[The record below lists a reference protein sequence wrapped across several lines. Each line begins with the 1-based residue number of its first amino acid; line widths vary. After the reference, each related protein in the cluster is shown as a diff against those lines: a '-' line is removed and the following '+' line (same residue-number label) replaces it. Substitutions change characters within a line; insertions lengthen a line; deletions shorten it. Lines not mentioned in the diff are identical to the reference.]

1 MPPPPNAPALR
12 TWLQPFAD
20 YLTLERGLSEN
31 TLIAYQRDVGDFLD
45 FESRRSIPDV
55 ASIARDDIAD
65 YLLEGKER
73 HSFAP
78 ATLARRLVAIR
89 IFTRFLQEEGITAD
103 SIGEA
108 LESPKIWRTLPGMLS
123 VAEVEQL
130 LAAPDTR
137 TTEGL
142 RDKAILEVFYACGL
156 RESELAHLRIG
167 GLHLSE
173 GFIRL
178 VGKGD
183 KERVVP
189 IAARAAAALTA
200 WLDVGRPAYLD
211 AATRR
216 GDPDPGTVFLSRLGR
231 PMNRVTVWRVVT
243 RLALRS
249 GLARRIYPHLL
260 RHSFASHLLENGA
273 DLRAIQEMLG
283 HADISTTQ
291 IYTHVDR
298 RRLQDIHHRFHPRA

>member
-1 MPPPPNAPALR
+1 MRSWLAPF
-12 TWLQPFAD
+12 TD

-31 TLIAYQRDVGDFLD
+31 TRIAYQRDVGEFLS
-45 FESRRSIPDV
+45 FELARGIPDV
-55 ASIARDDIAD
+55 DGIARDDIAD
-65 YLLEGKER
+65 YLLDGKER
-73 HSFAP
+73 HGFAP

-89 IFTRFLQEEGITAD
+89 IFARFLQEEGITTDNIA
-103 SIGEA
+103 EA
-108 LESPKIWRTLPGMLS
+108 LDSPKIWRTLPGMLS
-123 VAEVEQL
+123 LAEVTQL

-167 GLHLSE
+167 GLHLPE

-189 IAARAAAALTA
+189 IAARAAHALTA
-200 WLDVGRPAYLD
+200 WLETGRPVYLD

-216 GDPDPGTVFLSRLGR
+216 GDPDPGVVFLSRLGR
-231 PMNRVTVWRVVT
+231 PMDRTTIWRVVT
-243 RLALRS
+243 RLARRS
-249 GLARRIYPHLL
+249 GLVKRIYPHLL